1 MFTPVIEADGLRCAY
16 GSFEAVSG
24 VDLDVRQGELFALLG
39 TNGAGKTTTLETL
52 EGLRRPTSGT
62 VRVLGL
68 DPYADRRE
76 VRRRTGVMLQ
86 ESGFAGDLT
95 VAETVALWRELGSR
109 PSDAD
114 TAMEML
120 DLAHRRDV
128 RVKQLS
134 GGERRR
140 LDLLLAVLGRP
151 ELVFLDEPTT
161 GLDPESRK
169 AAWQVLRDLLAEGV
183 TMLLT
188 THYLDEAESLAHR
201 LAIMHEGRIDVSG
214 SLVDVL
220 AAERARIGFDL
231 PAEAPAD
238 TLPAFVGE
246 LDRDRLAVGRVEL
259 RTTDLERDLTAVLQ
273 WRSAHQV
280 PLLRFHA
287 QHASLDDV
295 FHGVVNRGRF
305 GPVAPTAGPGTAG
318 PSGTVEANVGAG
330 ATGATGEDEEGRR

>member
-1 MFTPVIEADGLRCAY
+1 MLTPVIEAAGLRCSY
-16 GSFEAVSG
+16 GSFEAVRG
-24 VDLDVRQGELFALLG
+24 VDFEVRQGELFALLG

-62 VRVLGL
+62 VRVLGME
-68 DPYADRRE
+68 PYAE
-76 VRRRTGVMLQ
+76 RRRLSSRVGMMLQ

-95 VAETVALWRELGSR
+95 VTETVALWQDLSSKR
-109 PSDAD
+109 SDAD
-114 TAMEML
+114 EAMQLL

-140 LDLLLAVLGRP
+140 LDLLLAVLGKP
-151 ELVFLDEPTT
+151 ELLFLDEPTT

-169 AAWQVLRDLLAEGV
+169 AAWDVIRTLLAEGV
-183 TMLLT
+183 TMVLT

-201 LAIMHEGRIDVSG
+201 LAIMHEGRIAVSG

-231 PAEAPAD
+231 PRETPVS
-238 TLPAFVGE
+238 TLPDFVGE
-246 LDRDRLAVGRVEL
+246 LDRDRLAQGRVEL
-259 RTTDLERDLTAVLQ
+259 QTTDLDHDLTAVVQ

-280 PLLRFHA
+280 PLLRFRA

-295 FHGVVNRGRF
+295 FHGVVDRNR
-305 GPVAPTAGPGTAG
+305 
-318 PSGTVEANVGAG
+318 VEPAEPFALTESHG
-330 ATGATGEDEEGRR
+330 GEAR